1 MSGIRILIVDDSVVV
16 RRLLSRIIE
25 EEPGLEVAGQA
36 ANGQLALE
44 MLDEADPDLVTLD
57 VEMPVM
63 DGLATLAELR
73 RRRPRLPVIMFSTL
87 TSRGAA
93 TTIEAL
99 SRGASDYLTKPEG
112 AANLQESLE
121 RLRLELVPRVRALSR
136 VRPAQER
143 PLKGV
148 AQNGLLRSGLAV
160 PRLRSSIP
168 QREASPIPHVTIPL
182 ARGYEPARHPLHP
195 NAPAPTPQASSVPR
209 YLSRPA
215 ELVVI
220 GVSTGGPNAL
230 ARILPMFPA
239 TLSVPVLIVQHMP
252 PLFTRMLADRLD
264 QLSPLK
270 VREAQTGAAL
280 RPGEAWLAQ
289 GDWHMTVA
297 REGGRLV
304 LRENQG
310 PQVNS
315 CRPAVDVLFNSAVQ
329 ACGGAVLAIVL
340 TGMGQDG
347 MKGARAIREAGGL
360 VLAQDEESSV
370 VWGMPGAVATAGL
383 ADAVLPLDG
392 LIPQALHMLSTVR
405 PTGGRSS
412 ACR

>member
-1 MSGIRILIVDDSVVV
+1 MRGIRILVVDDSAVV
-16 RRLLSRIIE
+16 RRLLTRIIE

-36 ANGQLALE
+36 SNGRLALD
-44 MLDEADPDLVTLD
+44 MLDQVEPDLVTLD

-99 SRGASDYLTKPEG
+99 SAGASDYLTKPEG

-121 RLRLELVPRVRALSR
+121 RLRADLVPRVRALAR
-136 VRPAQER
+136 IRPAQPVHTVKEPAMSTSPQPR
-143 PLKGV
+143 PTTDPF
-148 AQNGLLRSGLAV
+148 
-160 PRLRSSIP
+160 PRTAP
-168 QREASPIPHVTIPL
+168 AFPREARPGLERSALRTPAPGRPIPRPPMPNVIP
-182 ARGYEPARHPLHP
+182 AAGPARHL
-195 NAPAPTPQASSVPR
+195 A
-209 YLSRPA
+209 RPA
-215 ELVVI
+215 ELLVV

-230 ARILPMFPA
+230 ARVMPLFPA

-264 QLSPLK
+264 QLSPLT
-270 VREAQTGAAL
+270 VREARNGSVL
-280 RPGEAWLAQ
+280 LPGEAWLAQ
-289 GDWHMTVA
+289 GDWHMEVA

-304 LRENQG
+304 LREHQG

-315 CRPAVDVLFNSAVQ
+315 CRPAVDVLFDSAVRC
-329 ACGGAVLAIVL
+329 CGGAVLAMVL

-370 VWGMPGAVATAGL
+370 VWGMPGAVAMAGL

-392 LIPQALHMLSTVR
+392 LVPHALQLLTSIR
-405 PTGGRSS
+405 PLGGRSS